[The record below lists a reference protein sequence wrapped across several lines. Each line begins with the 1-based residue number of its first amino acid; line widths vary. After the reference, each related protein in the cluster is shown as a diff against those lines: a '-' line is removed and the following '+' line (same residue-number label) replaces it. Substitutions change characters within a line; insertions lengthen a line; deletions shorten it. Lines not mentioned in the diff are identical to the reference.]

1 MAVGQSGAN
10 ALTDLTKPRRRTMA
24 KANDK
29 SNAIHWIWL
38 IEALQEAIKVLGSKR
53 LARRRLKQ
61 WMATGELPW
70 ICMSLDLLDE
80 KGQVMTWPQLGSVF
94 FVLNLFWDATSH
106 WIDWED
112 NCAGENELGAVQA
125 MGMSVSRERLFAL
138 LLPPGELRAGG
149 KSRGAAAWITGE
161 VRRMKAA
168 GEIPAD
174 IKITDLAH
182 KIEQRMADAAKRDPL
197 SLRAIKWKSIRN
209 QLVEWGLWPVT
220 LIK

>member
-1 MAVGQSGAN
+1 
-10 ALTDLTKPRRRTMA
+10 MA
-24 KANDK
+24 KAKDK
-29 SNAIHWIWL
+29 SITTQWIWL
-38 IEALQEAIKVLGSKR
+38 IQALQEATRALGSKR

-70 ICMSLDLLDE
+70 SCMSLDLLDE
-80 KGQVMTWPQLGSVF
+80 QGRVMTGPQLGSLF
-94 FVLNLFWDATSH
+94 LLLNLFWDATSH

-112 NCAGENELGAVQA
+112 NCAGENELGAVQV
-125 MGMSVSRERLFAL
+125 MGISVSRERLCAL
-138 LLPPGELRAGG
+138 LMLSGELRAGEN
-149 KSRGAAAWITGE
+149 SRGAAAWITAE
-161 VRRMKAA
+161 VRQMNAT

-174 IKITDLAH
+174 IKITDLARR
-182 KIEQRMADAAKRDPL
+182 IEQRMADAAKRDPL